1 MVKSV
6 SLWLKGEFD
15 VIQAPI
21 SLPHTAGIVFFL
33 PFFIRRVWVIFCK
46 KVLKRYYKNIKMLL

>member
-33 PFFIRRVWVIFCK
+33 PK
-46 KVLKRYYKNIKMLL
+46 KVLKRKVMQDLRFSHLRTSYAQR